1 MIACRT
7 VRAVRIYVPVAP
19 ATLAALLAGESA
31 AMERDP
37 VLSAMLAIVRAQPAL
52 GDFGLYNGVAE
63 IALGWETFTPG
74 PDAAPTLGTADETTF
89 SPTVTVT
96 TWLRDDAA
104 EADVDA
110 ALAALIAAHP
120 WEVPVIEVTE
130 SRLLLR

>member
-1 MIACRT
+1 MTAYRT
-7 VRAVRIYVPVAP
+7 ARAVRIHVPVAP
-19 ATLAALLAGESA
+19 ETLAAMLGGESA

-74 PDAAPTLGTADETTF
+74 PDAVPTLGAADETTF

-96 TWLRDDAA
+96 TWLRDEAA
-104 EADVDA
+104 QADVDA
-110 ALAALIAAHP
+110 ALAALMAAHP